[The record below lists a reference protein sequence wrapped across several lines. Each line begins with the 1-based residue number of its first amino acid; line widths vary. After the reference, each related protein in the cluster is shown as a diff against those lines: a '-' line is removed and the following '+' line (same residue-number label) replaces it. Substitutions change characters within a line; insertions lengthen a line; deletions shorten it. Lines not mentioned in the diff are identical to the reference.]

1 MTLHGILKRGNAE
14 NISWRIRISEIERP
28 GQRARC
34 INLCMPERRRRKQRI
49 RERHVEDME
58 RVVGAMH
65 SMART
70 QVGEA
75 RSRDAVR

>member
-1 MTLHGILKRGNAE
+1 
-14 NISWRIRISEIERP
+14 
-28 GQRARC
+28 
-34 INLCMPERRRRKQRI
+34 MPERRPRIQQIRERHADHTDHVVGMMQRI
-49 RERHVEDME
+49 RERHAEDMD